1 MKESH
6 GKGRVRTDKGKAQRL
21 FRPRQLP
28 YVPPADGQ
36 VWVSA
41 QLLQCLIIRQQTP
54 LQSCLCSETGL
65 SQVVRY
71 LVTYLAVKMSCASSK
86 MCA

>member
-6 GKGRVRTDKGKAQRL
+6 GKGGVRTDKGKAQRL

-28 YVPPADGQ
+28 NVPPADGQ

-41 QLLQCLIIRQQTP
+41 QLLQRFIIRQQAP
-54 LQSCLCSETGL
+54 LQSCL
-65 SQVVRY
+65 
-71 LVTYLAVKMSCASSK
+71 
-86 MCA
+86 